1 MPRREW
7 RKTAVA
13 LGCIALLSAVMT
25 GWVMMKERPE
35 NIAAFEERFSDMAGL
50 GFAAQTDGLALQAD
64 TDALTFSWEAG
75 GEEELR
81 AVSKPIP
88 MEKGAREAQLSVY
101 VSGTRNAQ
109 AQRRW
114 GWQLW
119 LEWTAVSP
127 ADGSVL
133 EYSRIELPLE
143 SDKERARACSVS
155 VRIPAGDAAA
165 CTAALVITPL
175 NGVREAGTVTLAH
188 WEVAAK

>member
-50 GFAAQTDGLALQAD
+50 GFVAQTDGLALQAD

-127 ADGSVL
+127 SDGSVL

-155 VRIPAGDAAA
+155 VRIPAGEAAA

>member
-35 NIAAFEERFSDMAGL
+35 NIAAFEKRFSDMAGL
-50 GFAAQTDGLALQAD
+50 GFAAQMDGLALQAD

-88 MEKGAREAQLSVY
+88 MEKGAHEAQLSVY

-155 VRIPAGDAAA
+155 VRIPAGEAVA